1 MTGKKMQRGF
11 RLALCAAAIGA
22 CMSSAM
28 AAQVP
33 PGTALADKQ
42 EIVRHIKDE
51 PASLDPIKAVGLPEA
66 QLARDLFEGLVN
78 QDANG
83 KVIPGVATRWQTSD
97 NQTYIFHLR
106 KDARWSNGDPV
117 TAKDF
122 VYSWQ
127 RLVEP
132 KNLSPFAWFAQ
143 LAGIQNAE
151 QIISGKL
158 PADRLG
164 VSAPD
169 DYTLKV
175 QLDKPVPYFVSLTA
189 NFSLFPVNKAVV
201 EKYGNDWTK
210 VGNLVGN
217 GAFNGSV
224 PYPAMAAALQRGY
237 AAAST
242 DTGHAGNSARFGAG
256 HPEKVTDFGWRAVH
270 EMTQTA
276 KQVITRFYDAGP
288 RFSYWNGCSA
298 GGRQGLKAAQR
309 FPADFD
315 GIIAGAPG
323 HDWTGRASQAVR
335 IAQLIQKDEAARLT
349 PAARPRQ
356 GRFTLA
362 RRAQSR
368 RAVVVHFLVAV
379 PGCRIE
385 RPECLHPGRDQADF
399 LLAFA
404 AAGLLGILAV
414 LEASCR
420 QLPGPPADG
429 VAVLAHQHDGSG
441 VGDGDEHD

>member
-1 MTGKKMQRGF
+1 MQRGF

-33 PGTALADKQ
+33 PGTALAAKQ

-217 GAFNGSV
+217 GAFK
-224 PYPAMAAALQRGY
+224 LQERVVNEKLVLTPNDHY
-237 AAAST
+237 W
-242 DTGHAGNSARFGAG
+242 DHAQTVLT
-256 HPEKVTDFGWRAVH
+256 KVTFVPINQESNATKR
-270 EMTQTA
+270 
-276 KQVITRFYDAGP
+276 YLAG
-288 RFSYWNGCSA
+288 
-298 GGRQGLKAAQR
+298 
-309 FPADFD
+309 D
-315 GIIAGAPG
+315 G
-323 HDWTGRASQAVR
+323 
-335 IAQLIQKDEAARLT
+335 
-349 PAARPRQ
+349 
-356 GRFTLA
+356 
-362 RRAQSR
+362 
-368 RAVVVHFLVAV
+368 
-379 PGCRIE
+379 
-385 RPECLHPGRDQADF
+385 
-399 LLAFA
+399 
-404 AAGLLGILAV
+404 AGLLTARLGIKAMELCRPLPW
-414 LEASCR
+414 LEGEKPKLGDFRS
-420 QLPGPPADG
+420 QLIGQLKDTLKKSDG
-429 VAVLAHQHDGSG
+429 KAK
-441 VGDGDEHD
+441 